1 MNCARYQAQIEGSSS
16 DIFEQICF
24 VILDMC
30 QKNQTS
36 VFDNCSDIGLEKL
49 FGLTQPVF
57 ASIQHTCSG
66 GLEQSATISTLF
78 MVNDLRIKLAV
89 QMCADFFSESGVRS
103 RSCTLATKFEK

>member
-1 MNCARYQAQIEGSSS
+1 MNCARYQAQIEGSSL
-16 DIFEQICF
+16 DVFEQICF
-24 VILDMC
+24 VILDIC

-36 VFDNCSDIGLEKL
+36 VFENSDIGLEKL